1 MAITKSFKQTLLESI
16 KTDTFKVA
24 LYTSSST
31 IDENTTVYTTTN
43 EISATGYTAGGAVL
57 SGASVDVDGAG
68 YKINFDPHVFTGSN
82 IVAHKAAIYD
92 VTKGNKVVSVIDFG
106 EDRGVIGTGGQF
118 TVDAVVRLP

>member
-1 MAITKSFKQTLLESI
+1 MAITKAFKQLLLESI

-57 SGASVDVDGAG
+57 SGASVDVDGTG
-68 YKINFDPHVFTGSN
+68 YALNFDSHVFTGDN
-82 IVAHKAAIYD
+82 IVARKAAIYD
-92 VTKGNKVVSVIDFG
+92 VTNGNKVVSVIDFG
-106 EDRGVIGTGGQF
+106 EDRGVIGTGGEF
-118 TVDAVVRLP
+118 TVGAFIRLP

>member
-1 MAITKSFKQTLLESI
+1 MAIAKEFKRTLLESI

-57 SGASVDVDGAG
+57 SNASVDVDGEAG
-68 YKINFDPHVFTGSN
+68 YALNFDTHTFTN
-82 IVAHKAAIYD
+82 CDIVARKAAIYD
-92 VTKGNKVVSVIDFG
+92 VTKGNQVVSVIDF
-106 EDRGVIGTGGQF
+106 EMDRGVVGSGNFSLKPI
-118 TVDAVVRLP
+118 VRFP

>member
-1 MAITKSFKQTLLESI
+1 MAIATEFKRTLLESI

-57 SGASVDVDGAG
+57 SGATVDVDGAG

-82 IVAHKAAIYD
+82 IVARKALIYD
-92 VTKGNKVVSVIDFG
+92 VTKSNKAVSVIDFG
-106 EDRGVIGTGGQF
+106 EDRGVVGTGGEF
-118 TVDAVVRLP
+118 TVGAFIRLP